1 MVLARVLLALFS
13 LILSAIPAAA
23 LTLECRLPVTGT
35 GGGYVTG
42 LYYFQHEQGRAEAIV
57 SDEVIMYYNNEQ
69 PMTARVSADTDVK
82 LVFTWNVQMTN
93 SGQMTRM
100 QYRAAWFRKNGLLTI
115 QAKPGGGYI
124 NSFEG
129 RGTCRALL
137 ADRSKA
143 AGRP

>member
-1 MVLARVLLALFS
+1 MVLSRLLAAVLS
-13 LILSAIPAAA
+13 LSVSAVPAAA
-23 LTLECRLPVTGT
+23 TTLECKLPVTGA
-35 GGGYVTG
+35 GGGYITG
-42 LYYFQHEQGRAEAIV
+42 LYYIQHEEGSPEAIV

-115 QAKPGGGYI
+115 RAKPGGYS

-129 RGTCRALL
+129 RGTCRALQ